1 MTDPQPR
8 SMRHR
13 PTVLVVD
20 ADRFSRTLASSRLAT
35 LDAHLVEAENADD
48 AMAMIRHL
56 NVDLAII
63 GLEMPDSDGFALLS
77 CIRGHPRLKHIPV
90 VVLTDREDRDAMSQA
105 LSAGATSFLQKPLNW
120 TAFGEHIRHLIEL
133 SSGITLHI
141 KSMRSISA

>member
-1 MTDPQPR
+1 MTELQTR

-20 ADRFSRTLASSRLAT
+20 DDRFSRTMAASRLAT
-35 LDAHLVEAENADD
+35 LDAHLVEAENGDD

-56 NVDLAII
+56 NIDLAIVD
-63 GLEMPDSDGFALLS
+63 LEMPGSDGFALLS

-90 VVLTDREDRDAMSQA
+90 VVLTGREDREAMSQA
-105 LSAGATSFLQKPLNW
+105 LAAGATSFLQKPLNW

-133 SSGITLHI
+133 SSGLTLKI
-141 KSMRSISA
+141 KSLRTIRA